1 MGYEACER
9 ASADPVEEGQA
20 GAGAGATVGKILGPA
35 LASPGGV
42 GTASIKL
49 SSGVTVGALA
59 VVNAFGDIIDHES
72 GQILSGARAM
82 KGSGWLDTSRAIEQ
96 ALLSNAASFSAIENT
111 TLAVVATD
119 AALTKAQA
127 QRVAMMAHD
136 GLARAI
142 RPVHTMFDGDTI
154 FALSTGD
161 LQADV
166 TTVGSVAADLLARAI
181 ARVGRMSGQG

>member
-1 MGYEACER
+1 M
-9 ASADPVEEGQA
+9 
-20 GAGAGATVGKILGPA
+20 
-35 LASPGGV
+35 GGV

-49 SSGVTVGALA
+49 PSGVMVGALA

-82 KGSGWLDTSRAIEQ
+82 KGKGWLDTSRAIEQ
-96 ALLSNAASFSAIENT
+96 ALLSNPASFSAIENT

-119 AALTKAQA
+119 AALTKAEA

-136 GLARAI
+136 GLARTI
-142 RPVHTMFDGDTI
+142 RPVHTMFDGDTV
-154 FALSTGD
+154 FAISTGN

-181 ARVGRMSGQG
+181 ARVGRRFNQR

>member
-1 MGYEACER
+1 
-9 ASADPVEEGQA
+9 
-20 GAGAGATVGKILGPA
+20 
-35 LASPGGV
+35 
-42 GTASIKL
+42 
-49 SSGVTVGALA
+49 
-59 VVNAFGDIIDHES
+59 
-72 GQILSGARAM
+72 M

-96 ALLSNAASFSAIENT
+96 ALLSNPASFSTIENT

-142 RPVHTMFDGDTI
+142 RPVHTMFDGDTV
-154 FALSTGD
+154 FALSTGN

-181 ARVGRMSGQG
+181 ARVGRQASQG